1 VRDKQGVVTLE
12 GERKTIRYN
21 GGKEA
26 EVVFLLA
33 V

>member
-1 VRDKQGVVTLE
+1 VRDKHGVVTVE
-12 GERKTIRYN
+12 GKGKTIRYN